1 MPMILL
7 YRIISWKHKKILLVE
22 NQQDFVD
29 NFGLIHRLSPNNVE
43 NVDKIVDKY
52 VG

>member
-1 MPMILL
+1 M
-7 YRIISWKHKKILLVE
+7 
-22 NQQDFVD
+22 D

-52 VG
+52 TGWWIIFPDVRYRRGHG